1 MEQLVLEEHVQKVLD
16 ELVVPGLRLLLVVVV
31 VNALLVDF
39 SLFVFHLQVLMHYL
53 IFEIFLLRKK
63 DQLI

>member
-16 ELVVPGLRLLLVVVV
+16 ELVVPGLRLLLLVVVV

-39 SLFVFHLQVLMHYL
+39 SLFVFHLQVLMH
-53 IFEIFLLRKK
+53 
-63 DQLI
+63 